1 MSRATTKKM
10 INYRLNLLLF
20 HSFSLQVLRERSYD
34 IELRESN
41 KRKKKTETFP
51 VDMSF
56 ITMRIKIIFISCHI
70 ASRLTSFRVSKQGL
84 KAAMK

>member
-1 MSRATTKKM
+1 MLCLVQCLKVLFVSRATTKKM

-51 VDMSF
+51 VDRSF
-56 ITMRIKIIFISCHI
+56 ITMRIKIIFSYHVILLHD
-70 ASRLTSFRVSKQGL
+70 
-84 KAAMK
+84 

>member
-20 HSFSLQVLRERSYD
+20 YSFSLQVLRERTYD

-41 KRKKKTETFP
+41 KRKKAKTFP

-70 ASRLTSFRVSKQGL
+70 ASRLTSFHVSKQGL

>member
-41 KRKKKTETFP
+41 KRKKTETFP
-51 VDMSF
+51 VDMSL

-70 ASRLTSFRVSKQGL
+70 ASRLTSLRVSKQGL

>member
-20 HSFSLQVLRERSYD
+20 HSFSLQVLRERTYD
-34 IELRESN
+34 IGLRESN
-41 KRKKKTETFP
+41 KRKKKKETETFP

-84 KAAMK
+84 

>member
-1 MSRATTKKM
+1 M
-10 INYRLNLLLF
+10 
-20 HSFSLQVLRERSYD
+20 QVLRERSYD

-41 KRKKKTETFP
+41 KRKKKKTQTFP